1 MAKLI
6 INNSNIS
13 LSYLVISDSYA
24 NLENTLD
31 IWIKFTS
38 YLKPD
43 EVLLLEKLQNKN
55 INSVPLDEINEYL
68 KIKKQV
74 AISELLLKYK
84 KKECNKE
91 EHDLAFNFMHT
102 SLTSF
107 VRSRL
112 TESDREL
119 ASKCIS
125 KLETN
130 NQLKQYIELHQKK
143 YEDLSIYE
151 AYVLFEAKERLY
163 YLGQREL
170 NEKIRHEQVERAA
183 NLKKNLLRDYGYKF

>member
-24 NLENTLD
+24 NLENALD

-119 ASKCIS
+119 ASKCI
-125 KLETN
+125 
-130 NQLKQYIELHQKK
+130 
-143 YEDLSIYE
+143 
-151 AYVLFEAKERLY
+151 
-163 YLGQREL
+163 
-170 NEKIRHEQVERAA
+170 
-183 NLKKNLLRDYGYKF
+183 